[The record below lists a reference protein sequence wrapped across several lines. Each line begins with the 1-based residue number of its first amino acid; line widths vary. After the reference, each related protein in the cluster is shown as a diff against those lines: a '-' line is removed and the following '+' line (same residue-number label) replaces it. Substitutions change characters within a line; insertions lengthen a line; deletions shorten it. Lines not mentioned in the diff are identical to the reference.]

1 MRSET
6 SAVHGQPKRAKPNAK
21 PMFDSVLC
29 LRASWWDADTCP
41 VSSFCHAPYD
51 KNRKQSQGGMCH
63 SSRFVHKVVGTSP
76 ILPQLACLGWFQ
88 VGLQSTPKGGC
99 ATTSDELSSQI
110 CVFKRLK
117 FRISL
122 DAFYEILLTCKDV
135 CRSSHS
141 WPIYEAFCARQPKTT
156 QGPTNQRHRQ
166 IHDDPTPRCGM
177 SKGAITCSELWQRK
191 HPWEVFKRSF
201 DSRGD
206 CKNVASLQCLQ
217 ACKIASRLVSSLVGL

>member
-21 PMFDSVLC
+21 PMLDSVLC

-99 ATTSDELSSQI
+99 ATTRDELSGQV

-117 FRISL
+117 FRC
-122 DAFYEILLTCKDV
+122 LLTCKDV

-141 WPIYEAFCARQPKTT
+141 WPIYGAFCARQPKTT
-156 QGPTNQRHRQ
+156 QGPTNAIGKSMMIQRQ
-166 IHDDPTPRCGM
+166 GAGCPKEPSLVASCG
-177 SKGAITCSELWQRK
+177 KENIPGR
-191 HPWEVFKRSF
+191 F
-201 DSRGD
+201 SRGLLIPGETAKTLHL
-206 CKNVASLQCLQ
+206 CSVCQLARLQ
-217 ACKIASRLVSSLVGL
+217 VD